1 MAAFPFFDSIITTGR
16 SLGSFFSGLGSKPP
30 IIYIDLQNSNSFV
43 LGGRQIFMDL
53 SWYSQYKPT
62 VDTILSAFLWLIV
75 LWRLFLALPGILR
88 GAVGLA
94 GNMERVSEHFHHEED

>member
-1 MAAFPFFDSIITTGR
+1 MKILFHILPFFICL
-16 SLGSFFSGLGSKPP
+16 SLLIPTAFAEEVPP
-30 IIYIDLQNSNSFV
+30 ENSLLIYT
-43 LGGRQIFMDL
+43 
-53 SWYSQYKPT
+53 P
-62 VDTILSAFLWLIV
+62 AFLWLIV